1 MRLARNKDGVT
12 VDSTTIADED
22 GETVVSDVYKIKMLL
37 FRITNCRTFV
47 NSKLKITLNTCL
59 VKYAATFF

>member
-37 FRITNCRTFV
+37 FRITCCRTFLIQ
-47 NSKLKITLNTCL
+47 S
-59 VKYAATFF
+59 